1 VAGGYAA
8 GSAAERGKFLLSSVY
23 APSTV
28 TVAETFLW
36 YQATT
41 DLRLGVAHLWKQ
53 NALRVLGSL
62 RLVRER
68 ATTPSLYASI
78 GLQGIGTGNPGL
90 SLTAERNFALSVGA
104 LNAYVGVGYRTNER
118 HIHPV
123 LGAKLEL
130 GGKVVFGFQNEG
142 HQTHLFV
149 TSNFDKATLGLYLIG
164 GKSLGYMVGLRF

>member
-23 APSTV
+23 APSTA

-36 YQATT
+36 YQVTT

-53 NALRVLGSL
+53 NALRVLGSM

-78 GLQGIGTGNPGL
+78 GLQEIGTGNPGL
-90 SLTAERNFALSVGA
+90 SLTAERNFGLALGA
-104 LNAYVGVGYRTNER
+104 LNVYVGGGYRTNER
-118 HIHPV
+118 HVHPV
-123 LGAKLEL
+123 LGAKLEF
-130 GGKVVFGFQNEG
+130 GGKVAVGFQNDG
-142 HQTHLFV
+142 HQTHFFV
-149 TSNFDKATLGLYLIG
+149 TGNLDTSTLGLYLIG